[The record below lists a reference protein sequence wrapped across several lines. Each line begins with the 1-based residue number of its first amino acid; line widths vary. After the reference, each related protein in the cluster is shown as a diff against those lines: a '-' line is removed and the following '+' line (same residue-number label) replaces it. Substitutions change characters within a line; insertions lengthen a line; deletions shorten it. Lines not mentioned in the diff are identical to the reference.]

1 MATYVDTTSTKE
13 RNRLLSASF
22 GWMFLGLV
30 ITAVVAF
37 GTVGILTLGLNGANP
52 ELALSKY
59 LWLLVGSGIFQIILI
74 IYIQFRV
81 FRHVGDANIL
91 VPYILYTA
99 NMGLMLSILILT
111 YELETLGIAFGLTAG
126 VFGIMAL
133 YARYT
138 KRNLSGVGL
147 VGIGLFFGSIILMLI
162 NIFMRSTQIMWIV
175 SFVSF
180 GAVMLI
186 TMYDVWRIT
195 KISETGVESRNLALY
210 FALNLFVDF
219 IYLYMRIL
227 QFVAIARSR

>member
-1 MATYVDTTSTKE
+1 
-13 RNRLLSASF
+13 
-22 GWMFLGLV
+22 
-30 ITAVVAF
+30 
-37 GTVGILTLGLNGANP
+37 
-52 ELALSKY
+52 
-59 LWLLVGSGIFQIILI
+59 VGSGIFQIILI

-195 KISETGVESRNLALY
+195 KISESGVESRNLALY